1 MKLWHRYN
9 GLIIPVLVVAMLTIW
24 PVITGRPAN
33 RESAFTILKA
43 VALASSLNILLGYTG
58 YVSFGHIVFYGFG
71 GYMGIYFLTE
81 HGWSIWASM
90 LAGGIASGLLAF
102 LLGSAILRL
111 RGAYFALATIGINEA
126 MKAFINNFDKLAEG
140 MSQLLVKLVESMSR
154 LLLNLGA
161 GEAFVDSLGETS
173 LKIIDIL
180 IPRLGGPTGIT
191 LNFSVYKA
199 YGGAAE
205 ALQMSFY
212 IGAGLALLALV
223 MSYIVRTSKFGLG
236 LLAIR
241 ENEDAAEVMGVV
253 TPRVKTWAYVL
264 SAIIPGMIGVLFF
277 FKNGNVEP
285 HDAFPLHAS
294 IELLVMVMLGGQG
307 TVLGPILGAF
317 AYQGMRGYLVTSPV
331 FKDIQLSVSGALLLM
346 IVLFI
351 PAGAIGWLRH
361 RIPSLRRVLA

>member
-1 MKLWHRYN
+1 MKTWQRYS
-9 GLIIPVLVVAMLTIW
+9 GLILPVLVVAALVLW
-24 PVITGRPAN
+24 PVISGNAST

-43 VALASSLNILLGYTG
+43 IALASSLNILLGYTG

-71 GYMGIYFLTE
+71 GYVGLYLLTE
-81 HGWSIWASM
+81 QEWSLWNAI
-90 LAGGIASGLLAF
+90 LAGGISSGILAF
-102 LLGSAILRL
+102 LLGKAILRL
-111 RGAYFALATIGINEA
+111 RGAYFALATIGVNEA
-126 MKAFINNFDKLAEG
+126 MKAFINNFEL
-140 MSQLLVKLVESMSR
+140 
-154 LLLNLGA
+154 
-161 GEAFVDSLGETS
+161 F
-173 LKIIDIL
+173 
-180 IPRLGGPTGIT
+180 GGPTGIT

-199 YGGAAE
+199 YGGAAQ
-205 ALQMSFY
+205 ALQTSFY
-212 IGAGLALLALV
+212 IGAGLALMAILL
-223 MSYIVRTSKFGLG
+223 SYIVRSSKFGLG

-241 ENEDAAEVMGVV
+241 ENEDAAEVMGVFA
-253 TPRVKTWAYVL
+253 PNAKTWAYVL

-317 AYQGMRGYLVTSPV
+317 AYQGMRGFLVTSPF
-331 FKDIQLSVSGALLLM
+331 FKDIQLSVSGALLLI

-361 RIPSLRRVLA
+361 RVPTFRRVLA